1 MEADPLLRIAAS
13 GHDKITGRMAGSK
26 SGLRSRSAQFI
37 MQGSASAP
45 ALNREMRLN
54 AEAQARIDGAY
65 YGLASQPRLHDGA
78 MHDGAGSL
86 IAAYRQGSSQP
97 PRAAAELDEASA
109 IPEAAAAYSYD
120 DEVYEAGP
128 ETIPEA
134 IPEAIDET
142 LAGAASILAEGDD
155 GGAGLDGQQA
165 EQHLTS
171 SRPRTPKRYGVG
183 GLPQPTKY
191 NPMAPPPGFTLVKGR
206 PPTPSQRP
214 LISMPTRTL
223 QARTPQSQSQS
234 QSLMPL
240 PPAPLQADEILQ
252 GYTPGGRRSLSTVG
266 LKDGPVEAA
275 RRQPPPQQ
283 PQQQP
288 RAPRVDVVEVGPA
301 SAAEAA
307 SAVDESVS
315 GLPPYASGQS
325 PAEGAESAVEPPP
338 LTDALPAESAIHSPL
353 VRAAVVATPP
363 PASPPAGRLATPA
376 FVPLGTAPHV
386 PGVGL
391 ESSMANDVYRGERRE
406 RRPSGRGLA
415 PPLSGAGVNMTSAAS
430 AAPTVSGAQVSMRAR
445 GQPAQQASR
454 EAAASEQ
461 RAGGSGSWR
470 GTGGGGS
477 PAVAETF
484 GGAPPTYQPGP
495 TPMGTQLQA
504 PQLVGISGASAEPRG
519 SQLLPLR
526 VCGALIGPPTWHEGW
541 ERFAWEAAP
550 YHPHAAA
557 VAAAADRGEQW
568 ADAMAADDAEDYT
581 LGYTPHSDAAP
592 SSPARAD
599 ASAHASHAAAEAAV
613 GFGASVPPPPSSTE
627 RAASAFATMSGKELI
642 KRVYT
647 LAISMAEW
655 RTPKAAAAGITGG
668 SAAAAAAHT
677 GSAAQPLIRHAVG
690 KPAGCLCLELCETSA
705 HVALRATLARLSR
718 LAVAET
724 DDNTAHVVHVISQLL
739 PLLTELRRRLATAR
753 QALMR
758 LVTTLPP
765 APPGAAPVG
774 AVSVAKALLA
784 MSADGSR
791 HPGAEAARA
800 AAPQVTS
807 ARERPRGEP
816 PEPLATPLPSPLPLP
831 CPCHPLCPCPAL
843 TIPSPPAH
851 AIPR

>member
-1 MEADPLLRIAAS
+1 
-13 GHDKITGRMAGSK
+13 
-26 SGLRSRSAQFI
+26 
-37 MQGSASAP
+37 
-45 ALNREMRLN
+45 
-54 AEAQARIDGAY
+54 
-65 YGLASQPRLHDGA
+65 
-78 MHDGAGSL
+78 
-86 IAAYRQGSSQP
+86 
-97 PRAAAELDEASA
+97 
-109 IPEAAAAYSYD
+109 
-120 DEVYEAGP
+120 
-128 ETIPEA
+128 
-134 IPEAIDET
+134 
-142 LAGAASILAEGDD
+142 
-155 GGAGLDGQQA
+155 
-165 EQHLTS
+165 
-171 SRPRTPKRYGVG
+171 
-183 GLPQPTKY
+183 
-191 NPMAPPPGFTLVKGR
+191 
-206 PPTPSQRP
+206 
-214 LISMPTRTL
+214 
-223 QARTPQSQSQS
+223 
-234 QSLMPL
+234 
-240 PPAPLQADEILQ
+240 
-252 GYTPGGRRSLSTVG
+252 
-266 LKDGPVEAA
+266 
-275 RRQPPPQQ
+275 
-283 PQQQP
+283 
-288 RAPRVDVVEVGPA
+288 
-301 SAAEAA
+301 
-307 SAVDESVS
+307 
-315 GLPPYASGQS
+315 
-325 PAEGAESAVEPPP
+325 
-338 LTDALPAESAIHSPL
+338 
-353 VRAAVVATPP
+353 
-363 PASPPAGRLATPA
+363 
-376 FVPLGTAPHV
+376 
-386 PGVGL
+386 
-391 ESSMANDVYRGERRE
+391 
-406 RRPSGRGLA
+406 
-415 PPLSGAGVNMTSAAS
+415 
-430 AAPTVSGAQVSMRAR
+430 MRAR

-843 TIPSPPAH
+843 AIPSPLALALAVPSPLALPLPSPLPLPLPSPLPLPLPSPLPLPLPLPSPPPLPCPYHPLSPCPRHPQVTSALDAWHEAGIADALGTVATDLSVHAHTLAGHIRRALPAAQGSDLLQGISQMPPPV
-851 AIPR
+851 AISHLCSPHRLERLRRIAAWGAEWPTSLSTLRPLPPPPSALPLALPPPPPTHVRR